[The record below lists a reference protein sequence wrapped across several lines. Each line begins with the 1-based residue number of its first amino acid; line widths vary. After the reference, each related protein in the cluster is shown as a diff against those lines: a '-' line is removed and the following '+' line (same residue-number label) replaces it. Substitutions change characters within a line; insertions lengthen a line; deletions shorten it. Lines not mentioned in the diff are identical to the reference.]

1 VIKPRLTVAA
11 LSLSAAGLVSIALH
25 EGYSDQ
31 AIVPMPGDRP
41 TIGFGSTTKADGSAV
56 RLGDRTTPSKALER
70 ALRDIERFDTALK
83 ACVHVP
89 LHQHEYDAYLEHAYN
104 VGGKAFCTS
113 TMVKLLNA
121 SDYEK
126 ACAQFD
132 RWTYFQGKDCRLAE
146 NKCSG
151 LVQRRARQR
160 ARCEGRL

>member
-1 VIKPRLTVAA
+1 MIKPRVAVAA

-31 AIVPMPGDRP
+31 AVIPMPGDRP
-41 TIGFGSTTKADGSAV
+41 TIGFGSTTKPDGSAV
-56 RLGDRTTPSKALER
+56 RWGEKTTPSQALSR
-70 ALRDIERFDTALK
+70 ALADIEQFEGALK
-83 ACVHVP
+83 SCVKVP

-104 VGGKAFCTS
+104 VGAKAFCDS

-121 SDYEK
+121 SEYER

-132 RWTYFQGKDCRLAE
+132 RWTYFQGKDCRNAE

-151 LVQRRARQR
+151 LVRRRASQR
-160 ARCEGRL
+160 ARCEGRA

>member
-1 VIKPRLTVAA
+1 MIKPRVAVAA

-56 RLGDRTTPSKALER
+56 RVGDRTTPSKALER
-70 ALRDIERFDTALK
+70 ALTDIERFDTALK

-104 VGGKAFCTS
+104 VGGKAFCNS

-121 SDYEK
+121 SDYERPVRNLIAGLTFK
-126 ACAQFD
+126 AKTVGLLKTSAQGSF
-132 RWTYFQGKDCRLAE
+132 
-146 NKCSG
+146 
-151 LVQRRARQR
+151 
-160 ARCEGRL
+160 

>member
-1 VIKPRLTVAA
+1 VKSTRVAVAA

-31 AIVPMPGDRP
+31 AIIPMPGDRP
-41 TIGFGSTTKADGSAV
+41 TIGFADGSAV

-70 ALRDIERFDTALK
+70 ALTDIERFDTALK
-83 ACVHVP
+83 ACGHVP

-104 VGGKAFCTS
+104 VGGKAFCNS
-113 TMVKLLNA
+113 TLVKLLNA
-121 SDYEK
+121 SEYEK

-132 RWTYFQGKDCRLAE
+132 RWTYFQGKDCRHAE

-151 LVQRRARQR
+151 LVHRRARQR